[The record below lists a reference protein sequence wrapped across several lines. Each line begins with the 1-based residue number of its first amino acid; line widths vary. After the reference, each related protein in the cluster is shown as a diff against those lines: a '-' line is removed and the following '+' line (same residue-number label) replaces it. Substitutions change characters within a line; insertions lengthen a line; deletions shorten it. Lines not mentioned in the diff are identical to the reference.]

1 MKRIISFIILT
12 VTLLMILTSL
22 TSCGEK
28 IDSESVKIIDV
39 ALTDED
45 YAFVCKKGN
54 SSLVLDFNKFLEEI
68 KENGVFDEIIA
79 KYFEGS
85 EDKSGYLITTD
96 DVTNDDKKFVVATN
110 CPFEPFEYI
119 GNDGKIYGVDIE
131 IAAAYAESRGL
142 ELVIKNIDFDSIFL
156 QVENGYADI
165 GMAGITV
172 SEEREKIYSFTNTYF
187 AASQKLIVSADCHDF
202 DGCKTA
208 DDVNEVLSNLAGVK
222 IGYQIGTT
230 GGMYINGDADWGY
243 DGFSNI
249 SGKGYLTG
257 QEAIMDLAN
266 GNIYAVIIDE
276 APANALLK
284 SNSPWAEKISVFVNT
299 MQSAYFRELLII
311 GLINT
316 IKVAVFGLIIGIVIG
331 TMIAI
336 VKVAPMYSP
345 VMRILDKICT
355 FYVAIFRGTPMVV
368 QLLLAYYVILPAL
381 GIKNVEALFV
391 GIAVFGLNSG
401 AYVSEIMRGG
411 LNSVDK
417 GQLEAGRA
425 LGLSY
430 NVAMIK
436 IVIPQAIKNILPTLG
451 NEFITLIKETSIL
464 SFITVYDL
472 YTALSTIGSKNYEKM
487 IPFIVMAI
495 IYIVLV
501 LIITLIVKVIESVLS
516 KSDKKKQKGKGGKKH
531 G

>member
-1 MKRIISFIILT
+1 MKKK
-12 VTLLMILTSL
+12 TLLILSIIMIFVFLISL
-22 TSCGEK
+22 TSCGK
-28 IDSESVKIIDV
+28 DIDESSVKIIDV

-45 YAFVCKKGN
+45 YAFVCKKN
-54 SSLVLDFNKFLEEI
+54 NLSLVFDFNEFLDEI
-68 KENGVFDEIIA
+68 KSNGDFDEIIS
-79 KYFEGS
+79 KYFEG
-85 EDKSGYLITTD
+85 EGEKVGYPITTG
-96 DVTNDDKKFVVATN
+96 DVHNDSKKLVVATN

-119 GNDGKIYGVDIE
+119 GDDGKIYGIDIE
-131 IAAAYAESRGL
+131 IAAAYAESRDL

-172 SEEREKIYSFTNTYF
+172 SEERERIYSFTNTYF
-187 AASQKLIVSADCHDF
+187 AASQKLIVSANCSDF
-202 DGCKTA
+202 DNCKTA
-208 DDVNEVLSNLAGVK
+208 DDVNEVLSSLDGVK

-230 GGMYINGDADWGY
+230 GGMYVNGDEDWGY
-243 DGFSNI
+243 EGFANI
-249 SGKGYLTG
+249 EGKGYLTG
-257 QEAIMDLAN
+257 QEAIMDLSV
-266 GNIYAVIIDE
+266 GNIYGVIIDE

-284 SNSPWAEKISVFVNT
+284 SNSPWEEKIDVFINT
-299 MQSAYFRELLII
+299 MKSEYFRSLLVV

-316 IKVAVFGLIIGIVIG
+316 IKVAVFGLFIGIFIG
-331 TMIAI
+331 TLIAVI
-336 VKVAPMYSP
+336 KVAPMYSATA
-345 VMRILDKICT
+345 RILDKICSV
-355 FYVAIFRGTPMVV
+355 YVAIFRGTPMVV
-368 QLLLAYYVILPAL
+368 QLLLAYYVILPAME
-381 GIKNVEALFV
+381 IRNIEALHV

-411 LNSVDK
+411 INSVDR

-430 NVAMIK
+430 SESMIK

-464 SFITVYDL
+464 SFITVYDI

-487 IPFIVMAI
+487 IPFIVMAL

-501 LIITLIVKVIESVLS
+501 LIITIAIKTIESVLS
-516 KSDKKKQKGKGGKKH
+516 KSDKNKQKGKGGKKH
-531 G
+531 D